1 VSVDA
6 MTVHDADTPEV
17 LDSSEILRV
26 EIGVL
31 VHLSHLRNKA
41 CSCFVANTLYYLLA
55 LRSISFVALGWPSG
69 RKLASLD
76 RHGVVVPSDVH
87 ALRFLFLLFSR
98 TTGLLL

>member
-1 VSVDA
+1 MSVDA

-41 CSCFVANTLYYLLA
+41 CSCFVANTLYYHLPLW
-55 LRSISFVALGWPSG
+55 SISFVALGSLSG
-69 RKLASLD
+69 RKLASLSGGLN

-87 ALRFLFLLFSR
+87 ASEI
-98 TTGLLL
+98 GLLL